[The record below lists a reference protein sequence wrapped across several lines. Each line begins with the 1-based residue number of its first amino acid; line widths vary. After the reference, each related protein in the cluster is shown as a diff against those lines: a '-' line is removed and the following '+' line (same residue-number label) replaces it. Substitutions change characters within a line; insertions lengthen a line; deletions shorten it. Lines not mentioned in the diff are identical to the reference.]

1 MPISPADSTSIAR
14 QKQRRI
20 EPLVMLDS
28 RDYGSWRNGTTPS
41 PSTNNKSPPVFQNEK
56 KRVHWRK

>member
-1 MPISPADSTSIAR
+1 
-14 QKQRRI
+14 
-20 EPLVMLDS
+20 MLDS